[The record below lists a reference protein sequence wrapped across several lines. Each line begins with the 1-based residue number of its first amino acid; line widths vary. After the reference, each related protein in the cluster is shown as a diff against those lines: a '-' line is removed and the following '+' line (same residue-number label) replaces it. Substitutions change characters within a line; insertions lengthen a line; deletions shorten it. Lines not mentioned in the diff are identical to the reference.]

1 MTFGLICSLVLV
13 SSASSSTTRAAAA
26 ARPNILIVV
35 TGDQRG
41 GLDVMPKTIAWMGT
55 AGTRYANAF
64 ASTPLCCPSRASIFA
79 GRYAHNHGVTSNRR
93 AKTLDQQT
101 TIQLPRSGGV
111 SDGIFGKYL
120 NSWLRQRP
128 PYFDTRVTYGSSK
141 TAYLGGD
148 WNLQGTIETVSQ

>member
-1 MTFGLICSLVLV
+1 MPMTSFFRPGFLKVHRPTSDDLRPHCSLVLV

-64 ASTPLCCPSRASIFA
+64 ASTPLCCPSRASILA

-101 TIQLPRSGGV
+101 TIQLPRSGG
-111 SDGIFGKYL
+111 Y
-120 NSWLRQRP
+120 R
-128 PYFDTRVTYGSSK
+128 TASSAN
-141 TAYLGGD
+141 T
-148 WNLQGTIETVSQ
+148 